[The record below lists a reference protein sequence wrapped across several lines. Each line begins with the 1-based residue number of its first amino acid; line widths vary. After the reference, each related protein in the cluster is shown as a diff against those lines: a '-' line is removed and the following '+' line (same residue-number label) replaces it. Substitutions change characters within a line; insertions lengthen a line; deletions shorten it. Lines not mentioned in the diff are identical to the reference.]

1 MVMAPLVGLEERVGS
16 DDGVRRRGFEEAYG
30 AVGQLQRHEKREAGI
45 HVAMNGGAEGEY
57 ETWQG

>member
-1 MVMAPLVGLEERVGS
+1 MAPLVGLGKRFGS

-57 ETWQG
+57 EA